1 MVENIVCNKMSHLN
15 LNLNLIIIGA
25 QRHDIELSEDY
36 KEWNNTNQA
45 SYFVLKQL
53 LSEFKNMKISCLDGN
68 YPSNI
73 DNDDIRYVKEYYNL
87 PETKYFDI
95 DSHNIIIEFCNLLDE
110 NWCSSKT
117 NHHVYDEKYN
127 ISFVACGCC
136 WNDGFPIDTL
146 KTIIQHKLYTPFDPM
161 NITSYLTS
169 ISYSVYDTGNMKPF
183 YQGIY
188 QILGTVMFRGYSQN
202 YTLEEPLR
210 ELFNIIDAPLNS
222 SYNNEFKLFLEG
234 SIHWNQLSREI
245 RLLMTKY
252 IYNIDIK

>member
-1 MVENIVCNKMSHLN
+1 MSMI
-15 LNLNLIIIGA
+15 NLIIIGA
-25 QRHDIELSEDY
+25 QRYDIKISEDY

-45 SYFVLKQL
+45 SYYVLKQL
-53 LSEFKNMKISCLDGN
+53 MSEFKNMKISCLDGN
-68 YPSNI
+68 YPSNV
-73 DNDDIRYVKEYYNL
+73 DNNDIQYIKEYYDV

-95 DSHNIIIEFCNLLDE
+95 DSHNIIIDFCNLLDE

-117 NHHVYDEKYN
+117 NYHVYDKKYN
-127 ISFVACGCC
+127 ITFVACGCG

-169 ISYSVYDTGNMKPF
+169 ISYSEYVTGNMKPF

-188 QILGTVMFRGYSQN
+188 QVLGTLMFRGYSKN
-202 YTLEEPLR
+202 YKLEEPLR
-210 ELFNIIDAPLNS
+210 ELFKITDAPLNAT
-222 SYNNEFKLFLEG
+222 YNDEFKLFVDG

>member
-1 MVENIVCNKMSHLN
+1 MINLN

-25 QRHDIELSEDY
+25 RRHDIELSEDY

-53 LSEFKNMKISCLDGN
+53 LSEFKNMKILCLDGN
-68 YPSNI
+68 YPSNV
-73 DNDDIRYVKEYYNL
+73 DNDDDDIRYIKEYYNV

-110 NWCSSKT
+110 NWCCSKT
-117 NHHVYDEKYN
+117 NYHVYDEKYN
-127 ISFVACGCC
+127 ISYVACGCS

-169 ISYSVYDTGNMKPF
+169 ISYSVYDRENMKPF

-188 QILGTVMFRGYSQN
+188 QVLGTVMFRGYSQN
-202 YTLEEPLR
+202 YKLEEPLR
-210 ELFNIIDAPLNS
+210 ELFKIIDAPLNS
-222 SYNNEFKLFLEG
+222 SYNNEFKLFLDG